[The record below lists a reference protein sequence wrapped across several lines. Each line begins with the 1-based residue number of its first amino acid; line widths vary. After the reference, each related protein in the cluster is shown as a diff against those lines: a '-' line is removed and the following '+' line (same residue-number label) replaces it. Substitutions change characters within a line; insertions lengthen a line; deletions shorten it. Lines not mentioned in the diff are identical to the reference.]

1 MKEGF
6 LSRRQ
11 FVAGGAALAMAGVFG
26 ALTGCTASGSGAA
39 AGASAAGA
47 STGSSAASSDVLT
60 MVWLPDNSSADLSAA
75 REAMGQAITDACGR
89 EVELLTTTDYNVA
102 IEAIASGKA
111 QMAYL
116 GAEGYVQ
123 ANKKNPKV
131 LAAFTNSD
139 EEGGLDGACYYSRI
153 SVLTENADQYKDG
166 DSYSIENIKGKS
178 FSFVSATSTSG
189 FKVPSSDI
197 VSEFG
202 LESSDDLL
210 EGGAFFSEV
219 LFGNSH
225 QGSAVNLLSGDADAA
240 AFDDVD
246 VDMYLDLVSGEANS
260 VGAVYQVKDDAE
272 APFDTVRGKQFT
284 IIGITPVLN
293 APICFNEEAISE
305 EDRTK
310 IVEHFCSDEVANN
323 PQIFVD
329 PEDENAKGI
338 FEKASEKTRF
348 VEVDDAWY
356 EPVRKLNGAE

>member
-47 STGSSAASSDVLT
+47 STGSSAASSEVLT

-153 SVLTENADQYKDG
+153 SVLSENADQYKDG

-310 IVEHFCSDEVANN
+310 IVDHFCSDEVANN